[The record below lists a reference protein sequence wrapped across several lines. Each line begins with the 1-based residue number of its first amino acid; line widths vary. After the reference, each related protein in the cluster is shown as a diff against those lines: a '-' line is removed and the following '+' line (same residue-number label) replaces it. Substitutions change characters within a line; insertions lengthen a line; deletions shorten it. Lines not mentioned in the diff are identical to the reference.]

1 MFDIRLPRGERSFDA
16 PSTFFRRDGG
26 GGEGRGR
33 EEGGN
38 ANRLGSKIA
47 VMEEFERWE
56 IRKGM
61 GREKTSGKMSRGKRK
76 ISNGIKD
83 EKGKG
88 IEKNGRVTREY
99 LKLGG
104 RWEREK
110 GIVISRKFAAC
121 RFFRVLY
128 SQRFSIRG
136 EFIDS
141 HDPPTSSIETCPGGN
156 FKTAL
161 KRAAQSPGLSCYYL
175 PSSMKDVDQFTNW
188 ISKNGAC
195 FYHRGIKI
203 E

>member
-1 MFDIRLPRGERSFDA
+1 MCYSRIRTETWIPSCPPASAKMFDIRLPRGERSFDA

-26 GGEGRGR
+26 EGRGGGGR
-33 EEGGN
+33 RGGN

-136 EFIDS
+136 IYWFPRSTNEFHRD
-141 HDPPTSSIETCPGGN
+141 
-156 FKTAL
+156 
-161 KRAAQSPGLSCYYL
+161 L
-175 PSSMKDVDQFTNW
+175 P
-188 ISKNGAC
+188 
-195 FYHRGIKI
+195 RG
-203 E
+203 EF